1 MYEQTLYKVLKDYIN
16 PKILKKNNRYKKWEY
31 GYNKEY
37 DLVIISRD
45 GTIGDIY
52 EIQDL
57 KIAIP
62 AVSECFKRS
71 EDKKEQYWERQEY
84 PKELA
89 KIKSVFDWEE
99 YPTDFKEK
107 WYDYIDKEFERRE
120 KGYFYYNKGVPNY
133 ITGTHYMY
141 LQWSKIDVGAADY
154 RESNK
159 LFFYF
164 WEACKADSRCYG
176 MCYLKNRRSGFSFMA
191 SAELVNAA
199 TMSSDSR
206 FGILSKTGSD
216 ANLLTIR
223 FSSSRSKM
231 VWIVLKQSS
240 PTGYQLLN

>member
-37 DLVIISRD
+37 DIVIISRD

-71 EDKKEQYWERQEY
+71 EDKKEQYWEKQEY
-84 PKELA
+84 PKELN

-99 YPTDFKEK
+99 YPSEFKEK

-120 KGYFYYNKGVPNY
+120 EGYCFYNKGIPTY
-133 ITGTHYMY
+133 LTGTHYMY
-141 LQWSKIDVGAADY
+141 LQWSKIDVGAA
-154 RESNK
+154 R
-159 LFFYF
+159 L
-164 WEACKADSRCYG
+164 
-176 MCYLKNRRSGFSFMA
+176 
-191 SAELVNAA
+191 
-199 TMSSDSR
+199 
-206 FGILSKTGSD
+206 
-216 ANLLTIR
+216 
-223 FSSSRSKM
+223 
-231 VWIVLKQSS
+231 
-240 PTGYQLLN
+240 